1 MFYAVSV
8 VRDSDK
14 KVLAQAVF
22 EVGNDDQRKRAFE
35 ALWSEINASI
45 PEGVI
50 DPPPFTFHFE
60 GTHAIPEGRVA

>member
-1 MFYAVSV
+1 VFYSVSV

-35 ALWSEINASI
+35 VLWSEINASI

-50 DPPPFTFHFE
+50 DPPTFTFRFE
-60 GTHAIPEGRVA
+60 GTHAVPEGLVA